1 MVVSHRNLREYT
13 TVQSK
18 VIFVVLIMLSFSTF
32 HDSFFSILDKN
43 KHTDVVHYIND
54 KTISSECTEL
64 NEMHSIF
71 HFMAIIS
78 TDHSNKLQ
86 PVKRESI
93 PHMVIEYTSPLE
105 KTSYKPPIA

>member
-1 MVVSHRNLREYT
+1 M
-13 TVQSK
+13 QSK
-18 VIFVVLIMLSFSTF
+18 VIFVVLIMLSFSAF

-43 KHTDVVHYIND
+43 KHTDIVHYMSD

-64 NEMHSIF
+64 NEIHNML

-78 TDHSNKLQ
+78 TDYSHKLQ
-86 PVKRESI
+86 LVMRETI
-93 PHMVIEYTSPLE
+93 PHSVITYTSPLE